1 MTVFGSARFPE
12 DNRYY
17 GMGRRMGAELAKAGF
32 AVITGGGPG
41 IMEAANRGAKEA
53 GGISI
58 GCNITL
64 PHEQQPND
72 YLDRWIEFRY
82 FFVRK
87 VMLVKYSH
95 AFVALPGGMGTMDE
109 IFEVGTL
116 IQTGKIKRFPI
127 VLMGEDYWRPIIDA
141 LKTQFIRAGTVEPE
155 LFDYFLVTDDP
166 DAAMTHIAEIV
177 LESFG
182 FEWRQGRPSPL
193 LGESKLL
200 FRPFDLSRLTAFL
213 GGRSEPKESERP

>member
-1 MTVFGSARFPE
+1 
-12 DNRYY
+12 
-17 GMGRRMGAELAKAGF
+17 MGAALARAGF

-41 IMEAANRGAKEA
+41 IMEAANRGAKDV
-53 GGISI
+53 GGVSI

-64 PHEQQPND
+64 PQEQFPND
-72 YLDRWIEFRY
+72 YLDKWIEFRY

-87 VMLVKYSH
+87 VMLVKYSY

-141 LKTQFIRAGTVEPE
+141 LKTQFLRAGTVEPE

-166 DAAMTHIAEIV
+166 AEAMSHIADVV
-177 LESFG
+177 LGSFG
-182 FEWRQGRPSPL
+182 FQWRKGRPPKPSRL
-193 LGESKLL
+193 LGESHLL
-200 FRPFDLSRLTAFL
+200 VRPFDLARLRSFVT
-213 GGRSEPKESERP
+213 GRKTGDDHRD